1 MVIDYYKNLNQ
12 NWTAEE
18 FRIIHPW
25 EKDLKF
31 GWKFLK
37 TREQKYVWAM
47 RKIVQ
52 TCFKKWSLMM
62 YLEMMIAFNSSLEI
76 VRSSILR
83 SSIPSSFIP
92 TVFLMRISQLKY
104 QAETN
109 LTEVPLWWLDSKST
123 RILCSRQ
130 EKCSKVVSKWR
141 CCSVFVNFDKIY

>member
-1 MVIDYYKNLNQ
+1 
-12 NWTAEE
+12 
-18 FRIIHPW
+18 
-25 EKDLKF
+25 
-31 GWKFLK
+31 
-37 TREQKYVWAM
+37 M

-109 LTEVPLWWLDSKST
+109 LTEVPLW
-123 RILCSRQ
+123 
-130 EKCSKVVSKWR
+130 
-141 CCSVFVNFDKIY
+141 